1 MTGANGKDWV
11 TEMATVGEYLFRLQD
26 LSFFLGSSG
35 ERQNTHE
42 RIPSDGS
49 MNIRTERVRLFSTQD
64 FMVLTVGY
72 TLIFSR
78 YVAEQKKWTGG
89 EHKDGDT
96 CNHVNDSS
104 TVGTEEEDICADCM
118 SGSPSSGG
126 SSQSANGKG
135 KKKKGKN
142 KDKKV
147 FSSLLSDG
155 CLECLYHVT
164 QLSFVPYYVL
174 SFFFWLM

>member
-1 MTGANGKDWV
+1 
-11 TEMATVGEYLFRLQD
+11 MATVGEYLFRLQD
-26 LSFFLGSSG
+26 LSFFSWFVGR
-35 ERQNTHE
+35 EAKYPWKDTVRWQYEH
-42 RIPSDGS
+42 SDGTREAFLHS
-49 MNIRTERVRLFSTQD
+49 GLHGFNRWLHLDLFQVRRRTEKMDQGV
-64 FMVLTVGY
+64 
-72 TLIFSR
+72 
-78 YVAEQKKWTGG
+78 
-89 EHKDGDT
+89 HKDGDT

-147 FSSLLSDG
+147 FSSLLSDI

-174 SFFFWLM
+174 SFVFWLM